1 MAQGLGK
8 PASFVLTDEL
18 LLRLSHLQ
26 RRLLQ
31 QTQPRACSS
40 PTVSLLPLNTKRLF
54 ARQCGSAGLDQ
65 PRDEAGVNHGLIT
78 LLADADWRAIRR
90 DVFCQ
95 ACTKDGACGR

>member
-78 LLADADWRAIRR
+78 SSRAGECSASLRKPR
-90 DVFCQ
+90 GDSV
-95 ACTKDGACGR
+95 TEEKP